1 MAPLEVAVR
10 YEVFKDDVP
19 GETDGETKNRYSL
32 GGNYLLFEKDSF
44 ATNILAEYRKSS
56 FEKVAGGLT
65 DDNLSEFFVRLA
77 IGF

>member
-10 YEVFKDDVP
+10 YEAFKDDVP
-19 GETDGETKNRYSL
+19 GETNGELENRYSL

-56 FEKVAGGLT
+56 FEKVVGSPT
-65 DDNLSEFFVRLA
+65 DDNLSEFFARLA